1 MPSERKGPAAV
12 AWLTGISHRFYEDRY
27 RILSKDIPLVKNANR
42 GEIFAVF
49 DGIGGAPK
57 GREAAQELSDWLIR
71 FYKEP
76 DNYPASQDGL
86 HQLLMNANM
95 AVYNWGPMAGTDRPL
110 GGCAGTV
117 VWINDHDLFLF
128 HAGDTVAMLIRDGQG
143 TQLTQTHGAGNI
155 LYLYYRLG
163 PNLRIDMEHLA
174 LEDFDRILLLSDGI
188 TKVYDPLQAVEIVEQ
203 YKDISRGAVDLAQRS
218 RSRGSPDDIT
228 VMLIE
233 VEEL

>member
-1 MPSERKGPAAV
+1 
-12 AWLTGISHRFYEDRY
+12 
-27 RILSKDIPLVKNANR
+27 LVQNANR

-76 DNYPASQDGL
+76 QNYPASPDGL
-86 HQLLMNANM
+86 HQLLMSANM
-95 AVYNWGPMAGTDRPL
+95 AVYNWGPEVATDRPL

-117 VWINDHDLFLF
+117 AWINEHDLFLF
-128 HAGDTVAMLIRDGQG
+128 HAGDTVAILIRDGHG
-143 TQLTQTHGAGNI
+143 TQLTRTHDAGKI
-155 LYLYYRLG
+155 MFLYFGLG
-163 PNLRIDMEHLA
+163 PNLRMDMDRLA

-188 TKVYDPLQAVEIVEQ
+188 TKVYDPLEAVEIVEQ
-203 YKDISRGAVDLAQRS
+203 HKDISRGVTDLAQRS

-233 VEEL
+233 VEE